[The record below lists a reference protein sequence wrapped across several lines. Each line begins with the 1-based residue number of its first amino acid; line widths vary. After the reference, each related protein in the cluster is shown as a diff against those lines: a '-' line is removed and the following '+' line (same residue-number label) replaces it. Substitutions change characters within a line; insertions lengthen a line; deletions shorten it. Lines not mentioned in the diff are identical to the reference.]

1 MDGRDTQG
9 RTHDKGN
16 EKENGRADA
25 AAGWARN
32 RRGLIG
38 THLLKARH
46 GSSNRSGHK
55 RLVFRVPGDVVL
67 HKGANR
73 NDSQVVLARIFQRSM
88 SQLRA

>member
-32 RRGLIG
+32 RRGRIG

-46 GSSNRSGHK
+46 DLTVIAICPFVQDYVAGHPEYQSF
-55 RLVFRVPGDVVL
+55 VTTSV
-67 HKGANR
+67 A
-73 NDSQVVLARIFQRSM
+73 
-88 SQLRA
+88 